1 MRHFGSSGKG
11 QSWAPHIQVPA
22 KFGPNWNETMREPKA
37 RPLTSIK
44 VLVVDDSSAVRMM
57 LTALLHTFGISSIEV
72 AVNGIQALKMIEQTQ
87 FDLVITDV
95 SMEPMD
101 GIEFVRHVRSPSTS
115 GQPALPIL
123 ILSSHSEAAM
133 LKTAVA
139 AGSTD
144 YLTKPINRAALL
156 SKITSVLDR
165 PRSVVRTDN
174 YWGPERRR
182 SKLGISNRKRRT
194 RD

>member
-1 MRHFGSSGKG
+1 
-11 QSWAPHIQVPA
+11 
-22 KFGPNWNETMREPKA
+22 MREPKG
-37 RPLTSIK
+37 RSLISIK

-57 LTALLHTFGISSIEV
+57 LTALLRTFGISNIDVE
-72 AVNGIQALKMIEQTQ
+72 ANGAQALKMIEQTK

-101 GIEFVRHVRSPSTS
+101 GIEFVRHVRSPTAS
-115 GQPALPIL
+115 GQPDLPVL
-123 ILSSHSEAAM
+123 ILSSHSEVAILKAA
-133 LKTAVA
+133 VE

-144 YLTKPINRAALL
+144 YLTKPINRSALL
-156 SKITSVLDR
+156 SKITSMFDR
-165 PRSVVRTDN
+165 PRSVVRTDS

-182 SKLGISNRKRRT
+182 TKLGISSKKRRT